1 MVAVNLFF
9 DLLPAILFPF
19 LRSRFNEKDLPA
31 FPRPSQKNAWV
42 FGAHENQRWTKSFEC
57 KAGQRQAKIGSFS
70 TRLNFCFQHKQRLGS
85 KKEFQALFSK
95 GRRFQGNR
103 MDVIV
108 LQNALGY
115 PRFGVIVGRKQAKK
129 AVYRNAAKRQMR
141 EAFRLT
147 APPGVAADIIVRIK
161 RHFSKEELKPMRLEC
176 ETLLQKVYPCYNA
189 SVSA

>member
-1 MVAVNLFF
+1 
-9 DLLPAILFPF
+9 
-19 LRSRFNEKDLPA
+19 
-31 FPRPSQKNAWV
+31 
-42 FGAHENQRWTKSFEC
+42 
-57 KAGQRQAKIGSFS
+57 
-70 TRLNFCFQHKQRLGS
+70 
-85 KKEFQALFSK
+85 
-95 GRRFQGNR
+95 